1 MNNILIILLGCLV
14 GIILGWLGRWLFAKF
29 KLTSVEQRAIRLNE
43 EAIKE
48 AEAKSKELLLETR
61 DQLLKE
67 QQQQEREA
75 RERRT
80 ELQRLERRLLQK
92 EENLEQKQTDLDGIK
107 KQLGEWEVNLSQ
119 QEEEVV
125 AKEGS
130 LIVELERI
138 AGMSAD
144 EAKNLI
150 MESLYNDAKRDA
162 QLMINK
168 IEQEA
173 QLSADKKAR
182 EVVVTSIQR
191 LATEV
196 VNDVTVSSVSLPSD
210 EMKGR
215 IIGREGRNIRTL
227 ETLTGVDVIIDDT
240 PEAVVISCFDP
251 VRKEI
256 ARVALERLVQ
266 DGRIHPSRIEEV
278 VNKVTKEIGGI
289 IAEEGEKVIF
299 DLGIHNVSPEMIR
312 ALGRLHFRTSYG
324 QNVLAHAKEVAIISG
339 MIASEIGADRE
350 LAVRGGLLHDI
361 GKGIE
366 TESDANHS
374 ELGADLAR
382 RLGEDPR
389 VINAILAHHNDEEP
403 KTLEAVIV
411 QIADAI
417 SAARPGARRETLD
430 NYIKRLES
438 LEKIA
443 ESFTG
448 VEKAYAIQAGR
459 ELRILVNNEQVT
471 DEGAKE
477 IAKGIAGRIEAE
489 LRYPGRIKVTIIRET
504 RVTEYA
510 R

>member
-1 MNNILIILLGCLV
+1 MNSILIILLGCVV
-14 GIILGWLGRWLFAKF
+14 GIILGWLGRWLYAKF

-119 QEEEVV
+119 QEEEVA
-125 AKEGS
+125 AKEGN

-138 AGMSAD
+138 AGLSAD
-144 EAKNLI
+144 EAKTLI

-278 VNKVTKEIGGI
+278 VNKVTKEVSGI
-289 IAEEGEKVIF
+289 IAEEGERVIF

-324 QNVLAHAKEVAIISG
+324 QNVLTHAKEVAIISG

-350 LAVRGGLLHDI
+350 LAVRSGLLHDI

-389 VINAILAHHNDEEP
+389 VVNAILSHHNDEEP
-403 KTLEAVIV
+403 KTIEAVIV